1 MTPRMDDVFELAK
14 LVGSE
19 REEEQVN
26 AMLEARSDYQNWMQG
41 DELAHAAV
49 ARFLERRT
57 AMAEALDGHV

>member
-1 MTPRMDDVFELAK
+1 MTVRMDAIFELAK
-14 LVGSE
+14 QVGTE
-19 REEEQVN
+19 RGEEHVD

-49 ARFLERRT
+49 TRFLERRT